1 VQRDDETE
9 TAIMNR
15 LDTYQKKTAPLIGF
29 YQAEGNLKNF
39 LSLSSRET
47 VAEIGKAL
55 AKLK

>member
-9 TAIMNR
+9 AAIMNR

-29 YQAEGNLKNF
+29 YQADGNLKKF

-55 AKLK
+55 AQLK